1 MLHRLLLV
9 LDIGIH
15 CVHNLLRLAL
25 SRLDDGNAI
34 ALHHHGREGGGK
46 IGVAALGQVQQGE
59 QHVLDLIVQVLR
71 RIAGAVAVLG
81 GELAVL
87 CRGEDHIIIIVLGF
101 PGIVDDLGVVFGG
114 GIFFAAAAGEH
125 QQGTAKSQQSGKNA
139 FFHGRSSFR
148 LTKAG

>member
-15 CVHNLLRLAL
+15 CVHDLLRLAL
-25 SRLDDGNAI
+25 SRLDDGNAV

-71 RIAGAVAVLG
+71 R
-81 GELAVL
+81 
-87 CRGEDHIIIIVLGF
+87 GEDHIIIIVLGF
-101 PGIVDDLGVVFGG
+101 PGIVDDLGVVFWG

-125 QQGTAKSQQSGKNA
+125 QQGTAKSQQRGKNA

>member
-9 LDIGIH
+9 LNIGIH
-15 CVHNLLRLAL
+15 CVHDLLRLAL
-25 SRLDDGNAI
+25 SRLDDGNAV

-71 RIAGAVAVLG
+71 RIAGAVTVLG

-101 PGIVDDLGVVFGG
+101 PGIVDDLGVVLWG
-114 GIFFAAAAGEH
+114 GIFLLPQPVNTSRAQPRASRAARMR
-125 QQGTAKSQQSGKNA
+125 
-139 FFHGRSSFR
+139 FFMVVVPFV
-148 LTKAG
+148 